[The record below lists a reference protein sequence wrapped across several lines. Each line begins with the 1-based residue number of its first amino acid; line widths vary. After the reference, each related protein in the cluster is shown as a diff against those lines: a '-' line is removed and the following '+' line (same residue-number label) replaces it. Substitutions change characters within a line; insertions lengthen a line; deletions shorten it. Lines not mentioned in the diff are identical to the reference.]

1 MFILEN
7 IENYE
12 QLKKFIETEK
22 KDRDYYKE
30 SQIQNMVVKFLIENN
45 IDFHPSMS
53 GLKATRG
60 QARFMKSQGI
70 RAGHP
75 DLIIEKKANGHEIL
89 FLELKTIKGKLS
101 DFQIDWIK
109 KKIKDGY
116 AVSVSYGY
124 YDAIYK
130 IKKYLEGEPIIDIR
144 FLDLKTDDLD
154 KIILENRHAEEEE

>member
-7 IENYE
+7 VETTE
-12 QLKKFIETEK
+12 QLLKFIEVEK
-22 KDRDYYKE
+22 KDSDYFKE
-30 SQIQNMVVKFLIENN
+30 SQIQNMVAKFLIDND

-53 GLKATRG
+53 GLKATHG

-75 DLIIEKKANGHEIL
+75 DLIIEKKAGGYDVL
-89 FLELKTIKGKLS
+89 FLELKTVKGKLS
-101 DFQIDWIK
+101 DCQRDWINK
-109 KKIKDGY
+109 KVKEGY

-130 IKKYLEGEPIIDIR
+130 IKKYLEDEPIVYGRLNNVEYD
-144 FLDLKTDDLD
+144 
-154 KIILENRHAEEEE
+154 